1 MGAVFRALD
10 TRTGQQVAIKLLPA
24 EHLDDLGLRASFQ
37 KEAQVIA
44 GLEHEAIVPVYEFGE
59 QDGQP
64 YMVMQFMPNGS
75 LADRLIQA
83 KIPPED
89 VVPILKRICAAIDYA
104 HEKGIIHGDLKPS
117 NILFDKNDHPYLA
130 DFGIARR
137 TTPTRYPSTSGGG
150 TPAYISPEQALGDEN
165 IDHRSDIYSLGVIL
179 FEMLTGVPPFTG
191 NTPLAM
197 MLMHVYDPPPSLRVV
212 DWKLPKS
219 VDDVIQRALS
229 KKPDGRYTSASD
241 LFEAYQLALKSPQ
254 QANSADEI
262 PAPETTDK
270 ISAET
275 LPIPDYRYGR
285 ILTAGEVERLQPSS
299 TFSLPETDEPRS
311 NKPVSLDV
319 KKSNHWTSFHL
330 IALVLS
336 TAFSILLAGALVA
349 FLRVGAISSSRSTLR
364 LTYDDTAIT
373 LTNLSGSPQELSGL
387 AFQRADAN
395 GTIVATFQASDWL
408 TLPNRGSQ
416 ELQPQAC
423 YQLIDPKNTSM
434 KLLPDKMPPMPD
446 SCHKLQVWLAASSQ
460 KLLFWSSQDGS
471 PSFQVLLDGH
481 LIKTCRIADG
491 VCELILPTP

>member
-229 KKPDGRYTSASD
+229 KKPDGRYSSASD

-319 KKSNHWTSFHL
+319 KKSNHWTSFVNC
-330 IALVLS
+330 A
-336 TAFSILLAGALVA
+336 SIIHSLQHLAGGCSSGFSAGRGYQFIPIYPPA
-349 FLRVGAISSSRSTLR
+349 NLR
-364 LTYDDTAIT
+364 
-373 LTNLSGSPQELSGL
+373 
-387 AFQRADAN
+387 
-395 GTIVATFQASDWL
+395 
-408 TLPNRGSQ
+408 
-416 ELQPQAC
+416 
-423 YQLIDPKNTSM
+423 
-434 KLLPDKMPPMPD
+434 
-446 SCHKLQVWLAASSQ
+446 
-460 KLLFWSSQDGS
+460 
-471 PSFQVLLDGH
+471 
-481 LIKTCRIADG
+481 
-491 VCELILPTP
+491 